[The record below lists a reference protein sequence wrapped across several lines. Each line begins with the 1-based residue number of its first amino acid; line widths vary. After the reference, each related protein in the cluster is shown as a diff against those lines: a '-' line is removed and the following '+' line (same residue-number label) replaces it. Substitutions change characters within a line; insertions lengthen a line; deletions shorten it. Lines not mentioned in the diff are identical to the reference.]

1 MLCPECGKRPA
12 TLHYTKIV
20 NGHKTEFHLCEVCA
34 QEKGE
39 YMQMPGFENGF
50 SFHQLLSGL
59 LNFDA
64 SHSEPGGHGAAPK
77 PQMHRCPT
85 CGLTYNQFS
94 KIGRFGC
101 ADCYKTFRD
110 RLVPLLRRVHGHA
123 SHRGKIPERTK
134 GELKLRRELERLK
147 EELALRVKAEEFE
160 EAARLRDRIRSLQE
174 KLEK

>member
-20 NGHKTEFHLCEVCA
+20 NGDKTEFHLCEVCA

-39 YMQMPGFENGF
+39 YMPGFENGF

-59 LNFDA
+59 LNFEPSTSDLN
-64 SHSEPGGHGAAPK
+64 SHATLK
-77 PQMHRCPT
+77 PQMLRCPT
-85 CGLTYNQFS
+85 CGLTYSQFS

-101 ADCYKTFRD
+101 ADCYQSFRD
-110 RLVPLLRRVHGHA
+110 RLDPLFRRVHGH
-123 SHRGKIPERTK
+123 SQHRGKIPERTK
-134 GELKLRRELERLK
+134 GELRIRRQLEKLK
-147 EELALRVKAEEFE
+147 EELALKVRAEEFE
-160 EAARLRDRIRSLQE
+160 EAARLRDQIRSLSE